1 MTSIPTLQ
9 ADSDSATIYNRAFW
23 LAYSANVLLVAANS
37 LTFRFAEF
45 VQFLGGSESIT
56 GHIVRVGLIGSL
68 VVRLVL
74 GQAIDGVGVRRMWTL
89 SSLVFVAGC
98 GLFVASDR
106 LGPQLYAARV
116 LFTAGI
122 ASMFACSIYHIQNQ
136 VPPQRRTE
144 IIGSLGSSG
153 FVGMVTGT
161 QLGDVLFRSIADQ
174 QRLFTILFAMTAV
187 LGAGYFAIVAWLTRK
202 DGLPRPVLGP
212 GVHRLIFRYWPGP
225 VVLVALMMGVG
236 FSVTTVFLTRYAT
249 LNHLSGIGTFFTGY
263 AVAAFTVRW
272 LSRTWSQTL
281 GRHRML
287 MIGLLGHTAGY
298 LLLIPVHSDW
308 GFILPSVCCG
318 FAHALLFPCVV
329 SLGAGAFP
337 VEYRG
342 TGTTITL
349 AFIDL
354 GTMLSAP
361 VLGRVIETQ
370 GFSVM
375 YVATATC
382 MFATL
387 VVYGVLKFRVQ
398 DDDATVA
405 ELEPAELECEQ
416 ESLPAAGM
424 AEGPRDLRGY
434 SAAAQEGEVTSS
446 CG

>member
-1 MTSIPTLQ
+1 
-9 ADSDSATIYNRAFW
+9 
-23 LAYSANVLLVAANS
+23 
-37 LTFRFAEF
+37 
-45 VQFLGGSESIT
+45 
-56 GHIVRVGLIGSL
+56 
-68 VVRLVL
+68 
-74 GQAIDGVGVRRMWTL
+74 
-89 SSLVFVAGC
+89 
-98 GLFVASDR
+98 
-106 LGPQLYAARV
+106 
-116 LFTAGI
+116 
-122 ASMFACSIYHIQNQ
+122 MFACSIYHIQDQ
-136 VPPQRRTE
+136 VPAHRRTE

-161 QLGDVLFRSIADQ
+161 QVGDVLFRNVADHKQ
-174 QRLFTILFAMTAV
+174 LFVILFMMTAV
-187 LGAGYFAIVAWLTRK
+187 LGACYFAIVVWLTRN

-225 VVLVALMMGVG
+225 VVLVALMMGCG

-249 LNHLSGIGTFFTGY
+249 LHHLSGIGTFFTGY
-263 AVAAFTVRW
+263 AVSAFAVRW
-272 LSRTWSQTL
+272 LSRTWSQHL

-298 LLLIPVHSDW
+298 LLLIPVQSDW

-361 VLGRVIETQ
+361 ILGRVIETH
-370 GFSVM
+370 GFGVM
-375 YVATATC
+375 YVATAAC

-405 ELEPAELECEQ
+405 ELEPVEVEPQHTA
-416 ESLPAAGM
+416 LPVAGM
-424 AEGPRDLRGY
+424 ADGPRELRGY